1 VVVNLKNISTKTNT
15 TTTATTT
22 TTTALWPFVQDYPGE
37 LFCDEREKMLQSSK
51 ADARRISKKDSTH
64 QESPGI
70 S

>member
-1 VVVNLKNISTKTNT
+1 VVVNLKNISTETN
-15 TTTATTT
+15 TTT